1 MNIMEILRNPI
12 VKTVGI
18 AAILYFALFYNKENP
33 ESLGNRLSP
42 KNIKEGLGEVTKKAQ
57 FIAGGIST
65 ANEQAKEMEK
75 LRSKKFQD
83 AASDYKDIK
92 TGEGEA
98 ISCGDYALISYKIF
112 NSQNQELAKQPS
124 QPISIG
130 TQQNLLLE
138 RNIIGMKR
146 GGTRVITVTQNPN
159 ITDPMLKSQIEQSGG
174 RMIFE
179 VTLENFDALPN
190 NKNSSCK

>member
-1 MNIMEILRNPI
+1 MEILRNPI

>member
-1 MNIMEILRNPI
+1 
-12 VKTVGI
+12 
-18 AAILYFALFYNKENP
+18 
-33 ESLGNRLSP
+33 
-42 KNIKEGLGEVTKKAQ
+42 
-57 FIAGGIST
+57 
-65 ANEQAKEMEK
+65 MEK

>member
-124 QPISIG
+124 RPISIG